1 MIDNQHLKV
10 LMFGGELP
18 PHNTGGLGVACYG
31 LAKGLTS
38 QGVNIAFGLPRP
50 LPDNIPFLE
59 MLPNTINGF
68 SITALNAYLSPYQT
82 ARRYQQTHHSVAHC
96 QHSDY
101 QGDIYQEAQ
110 HFADLGGEW
119 AKTQPHQLV
128 HVHDWMTY
136 PAGMIATKKTGLP
149 LVAHVHATEF
159 DRTGGNVDRRIA
171 EIEYEG
177 LNKATHIIAV
187 SNYTKN
193 VIHNRYNVSNDKI
206 SVVHNGIDPI
216 EFAPSDFRRIFPHD
230 KVVLFVGRLTFQ
242 KGIDYLL
249 SAAQTVLREQPN
261 TVFVIA
267 GTGDMEQQL
276 IMQAAYLGIGHRVIF
291 GGFLTGKSLD
301 AVYNMADVFVMPSV
315 SEPYGIVALEAVSR
329 GIPTI
334 LSKQS
339 GASEALTNAI
349 TVDYWDVQRLAA
361 EITNVLRY
369 PNSAKEWTKA
379 AMLEAR
385 QQTWDKAAA
394 KTLKI
399 YQSLL

>member
-10 LMFGGELP
+10 LMFGWELP

-82 ARRYQQTHHSVAHC
+82 ARRYQQTRHSVAHC

-110 HFADLGGEW
+110 HFADLGSEW
-119 AKTQPHQLV
+119 AKTQSHQLV